1 MITAQVKTPMSKD
14 DPTDMKVEVIP
25 LPPPEMWAEL
35 NNAPAVP
42 AAPQATAPEEE
53 AKVQRPEQVLQF
65 SSETREKTVPLLFP
79 FLLDG
84 DKVDQ
89 VRVRRLTLGDV
100 DRVFAS
106 ADFTLFD
113 IYGMM
118 TGLAPAVLR
127 GMDDDDAVTVTGA
140 CYDFL
145 PRRLK
150 VAPGSGETS
159 AGGEA
164 TSPTS
169 RPTST
174 TDQR

>member
-25 LPPPEMWAEL
+25 LPPPELWGEL
-35 NNAPAVP
+35 NNAPAAP
-42 AAPQATAPEEE
+42 AAAPAAAPEEE
-53 AKVQRPEQVLQF
+53 AKVERPEQVLQF
-65 SSETREKTVPLLFP
+65 SIETREKIVPLLFP

-84 DKVDQ
+84 AEVER

-118 TGLAPAVLR
+118 TGLSPAVLR
-127 GMDDDDAVTVTGA
+127 GMDDDDAVAVTGA

-150 VAPGSGETS
+150 VVPASGETS